1 MTDKKLRSGI
11 HLDTKQISKDVSKEL
26 EIDFDE
32 AAVELVGEMV
42 FKKLLL
48 YGSDLEAFCKH
59 ARRSTVTPDD
69 VKLLCRNNA
78 SLKVFLEHECPTAR
92 NEVTNLKN
100 KRKVTAIVIND
111 D

>member
-11 HLDTKQISKDVSKEL
+11 HLDTKQISKDVSKELEIDFDEAAVELEL

-69 VKLLCRNNA
+69 DVKLLCRNNA
-78 SLKVFLEHECPTAR
+78 SLKVFSNMNAQQQGM
-92 NEVTNLKN
+92 K
-100 KRKVTAIVIND
+100 
-111 D
+111 